1 MTQDED
7 GPPWNRGGL
16 FGCGES
22 VGTTEKSRRG
32 FGTADGHGWCG
43 ESTGVVGGVEDGRAV
58 AEDGR
63 RVGQEQVV
71 VCWHSYHGAH
81 RHGSANRTTQ
91 TSINSLL
98 ENLTRTGYG

>member
-7 GPPWNRGGL
+7 GPPWYRREV
-16 FGCGES
+16 FGCGEG
-22 VGTTEKSRRG
+22 VGTTKKGRRG
-32 FGTADGHGWCG
+32 FGTSVSQGWCG

-63 RVGQEQVV
+63 RVSQEQVV

-81 RHGSANRTTQ
+81 RHGSATRTTHQ
-91 TSINSLL
+91 THQS
-98 ENLTRTGYG
+98 THF